1 MMLQIEAL
9 GPDGPYKTRAR
20 GTVADAAGNPALEIS
35 LVPSLVASHWID
47 SMREAA
53 IPCVAE
59 TVELLSTAA
68 DIFQREELLGDSLH
82 AYEHRVSALTGT
94 PIAVVRQCTELIAA
108 RLRDGAR
115 GARLARPAGSQ
126 APDLVWREQPCRGAA
141 WCRVGDVFA
150 VNAAGNSP
158 GVHAMWIEA
167 LALGYRVAVRPST
180 REPLT
185 PGRLIGALRC
195 AGMPGHQAIMVP
207 TDHAAA
213 DAVIGR
219 ADVTLL
225 YGGQDVVDR
234 YHNRSD
240 VLTQGPGRSKL
251 VVAAGADR
259 RAALDLATEGA
270 LYHAGTACTSTT
282 AVCVEDDPGGFA
294 GALAQG
300 MRDIEPACPWD
311 DRARLPCMPEQDA
324 QALVDGVLTAVD
336 PGAVRL
342 APTVRHVGS
351 EGSMSAVTPAVV
363 ELGSPSDPLLSREL
377 PFPCVWVAPFHRDA
391 IESLS
396 DSLVLAMLTDA
407 DELVDRA
414 LELPA
419 VANVYVGRPT
429 SWAHPD
435 VPHDGFLGEFLM
447 RSKGFAHVAA

>member
-1 MMLQIEAL
+1 MLQIEAL
-9 GPDGPYKTRAR
+9 GPDGEYRTRAR
-20 GTVADAAGNPALEIS
+20 GAVADAAGDPALEIS
-35 LVPSLVASHWID
+35 LVPGLVASHWID
-47 SMREAA
+47 SIRDVD
-53 IPCVAE
+53 IPSIAE
-59 TVELLSTAA
+59 TLELLRTAA
-68 DIFQREELLGDSLH
+68 DIIEREELLGDTLH

-94 PIAVVRQCTELIAA
+94 PIAVIRQCTELIAGK
-108 RLRDGAR
+108 LRDAAR

-126 APDLVWREQPCRGAA
+126 APDLPRHEQQREGAA
-141 WCRVGDVFA
+141 WCRVSDVFA

-158 GVHAMWIEA
+158 GVHSMWIEA
-167 LALGYRVAVRPST
+167 LAPGYRVAVRPST
-180 REPLT
+180 RGPLT
-185 PGRLIGALRC
+185 PGRLISALRR

-234 YHNRSD
+234 YRNRSD
-240 VLTQGPGRSKL
+240 VLTQGSGRSKL

-259 RAALDLATEGA
+259 EAALDLATEGV

-282 AVCVEDDPGGFA
+282 AVCVEDDPSAFA
-294 GALAQG
+294 NALARG
-300 MRDIEPACPWD
+300 MQDIEPACPWD

-324 QALVDGVLTAVD
+324 QTLVDGVLTSVD

-342 APTVRHVGS
+342 APTVRRVGS
-351 EGSMSAVTPAVV
+351 AGSMSAVTPAVI
-363 ELGSPSDPLLSREL
+363 ELRSPSDPLLSREL

-396 DSLVLAMLTDA
+396 DSLVVAMLTDA
-407 DELVDRA
+407 DELVSRA

-429 SWAHPD
+429 SWLHPD

-447 RSKGFAHVAA
+447 RSKGFARDPA